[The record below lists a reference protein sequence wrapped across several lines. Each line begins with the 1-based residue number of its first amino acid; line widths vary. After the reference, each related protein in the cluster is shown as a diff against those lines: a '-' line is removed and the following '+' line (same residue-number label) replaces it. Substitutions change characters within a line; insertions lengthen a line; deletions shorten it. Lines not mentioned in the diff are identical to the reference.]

1 MIRIRWPLEYLQIY
15 LKKNIQN
22 VQKKKIMVGT
32 LKIIFSIGNSAPIY
46 IWRYSI
52 VFVLR
57 KVNLF
62 IYSSLLNYVDQII
75 MIMNRW
81 TIKCFPVQTRRQN
94 AIKIIPK
101 PSVHVASWLT
111 RRSWWTVIFRI
122 ISVLIYPRMEPFF
135 LTSQPIPSPR
145 CWNVI

>member
-15 LKKNIQN
+15 LKKSIQN

-62 IYSSLLNYVDQII
+62 IYSSLLNVVYQLI
-75 MIMNRW
+75 MIMNHKMLSCANKK
-81 TIKCFPVQTRRQN
+81 TKCNKNNPK
-94 AIKIIPK
+94 AICRI
-101 PSVHVASWLT
+101 LT
-111 RRSWWTVIFRI
+111 DQALVVDCDLQE